1 MWSYEKK
8 LEYPVKIANPN
19 PALAKVI
26 VSQLGG
32 PHGEL
37 GAAMRYLN
45 QRYSMPDDE
54 IKAILTDVGT
64 EELAHL
70 EMISAILYQLTKNM
84 TIDEIKRDG
93 YDTYFVDH
101 TAGVYPQFASGTPW
115 SAETISV
122 SGDVIADLNED
133 LAAEQKARLSYDN
146 LLRLIDD
153 PDVRDPI
160 KFLREREIVHFQR
173 FGEGLRLATDRLNCK
188 NFYAFNP
195 SFDKGCK

>member
-37 GAAMRYLN
+37 GASMRYLN

-64 EELAHL
+64 FVSKAVHL
-70 EMISAILYQLTKNM
+70 YVGATVF
-84 TIDEIKRDG
+84 
-93 YDTYFVDH
+93 DTLNLHF
-101 TAGVYPQFASGTPW
+101 SGR
-115 SAETISV
+115 IF
-122 SGDVIADLNED
+122 
-133 LAAEQKARLSYDN
+133 R
-146 LLRLIDD
+146 
-153 PDVRDPI
+153 
-160 KFLREREIVHFQR
+160 
-173 FGEGLRLATDRLNCK
+173 
-188 NFYAFNP
+188 
-195 SFDKGCK
+195 

>member
-37 GAAMRYLN
+37 GASMRYLN

-64 EELAHL
+64 EELSHL
-70 EMISAILYQLTKNM
+70 EMVSAILYQLTKNM

-133 LAAEQKARLSYDN
+133 LAADATTAKEQPLFSRARKPLI
-146 LLRLIDD
+146 LLGFR
-153 PDVRDPI
+153 
-160 KFLREREIVHFQR
+160 HFEA
-173 FGEGLRLATDRLNCK
+173 FHK
-188 NFYAFNP
+188 NGIP
-195 SFDKGCK
+195 TTI